1 MKASTRSSNLW
12 AILAD
17 DDDIWHIVREMAM
30 TMESI
35 MKEDIWGF
43 FHASMLDPSQQ
54 ELINEST
61 AKPMQLNEQEY
72 QSFCELINHEH
83 PANDH
88 ERFVLS
94 QQALSMQRISIR
106 ACLIAL
112 QALKIAISCFSP
124 VTSQHPSTYKRPVL
138 FRRSFSTH
146 PYHMIRSATL
156 RCESWARLTLPMVML
171 IHFRNTALQGGFSV
185 MGEPALD
192 NYVWLEPCRSFHIL
206 LPQRWGA
213 PWTTTLSMCFLLIG

>member
-1 MKASTRSSNLW
+1 
-12 AILAD
+12 
-17 DDDIWHIVREMAM
+17 
-30 TMESI
+30 MESI

-72 QSFCELINHEH
+72 QSLCELINHEH

-88 ERFVLS
+88 EWFVLS

-124 VTSQHPSTYKRPVL
+124 VTSQHPSTYKRLVL
-138 FRRSFSTH
+138 FRRSFSTC

-156 RCESWARLTLPMVML
+156 RCESWAQLTLPMVML
-171 IHFRNTALQGGFSV
+171 CDGRTSAGQLCVIRALQVISHFASTEMRGTLNNHLIHV
-185 MGEPALD
+185 LPLD
-192 NYVWLEPCRSFHIL
+192 WVRNNSPC
-206 LPQRWGA
+206 
-213 PWTTTLSMCFLLIG
+213 